1 MKATSILRFFV
12 ILIAV
17 VFLGHQGISAFYNP
31 VKTET
36 AKFYTAVDDF
46 NITGLIIRNE
56 TLVEST
62 DGGVKHFIVA
72 DGNRVS
78 KNGVIANIYDNE
90 SASITVTNIE
100 DVKNKIADIEDI
112 LSYNDIEAANLDL
125 INARVVDRINEL
137 IMATSTGEYDG
148 VNEKSGNLLSAI
160 NRKQAALGV
169 AADLTPRLDAL
180 KSELNALSSSLP
192 TVKGQIKAAQ
202 SGYFVSKTD
211 GYEQVFKTDDLNAL
225 TPEFFKT
232 AAAKEQNS
240 NVIGK
245 IVSDY
250 EWYIAAEVSL
260 NESLNYKEGEK
271 LRITTSVKSS
281 PELSVTVKKINIS
294 ETASSAVIIFSCN
307 EMNSELASMRSGP
320 MSVVKAEYSGLK
332 VPRKALRVVDGVK
345 GVYVLSGMQIEFVP
359 IEIIYSTDSYIICE
373 KQSENGDVLMLYD
386 EVVVKGKNLYDGKI
400 VS

>member
-17 VFLGHQGISAFYNP
+17 VFIGHQLITAFYNP

-36 AKFYTAVDDF
+36 AKYYTAVDDF

-62 DGGVKHFIVA
+62 DNGVKHFIIA
-72 DGNRVS
+72 DGNRVA
-78 KNGVIANIYDNE
+78 KDGVIANIYDSE

-100 DVKNKIADIEDI
+100 NVKKKIADIEDI

-125 INARVVDRINEL
+125 INARVEDRVNEL
-137 IMATSTGEYDG
+137 ILSASNGEYST
-148 VNEKSGNLLSAI
+148 VTAKAEELLSAI

-169 AADLTPRLDAL
+169 ATDLTPMLDAL
-180 KSELNALSSSLP
+180 KSELSTLSSALP
-192 TVKGQIKAAQ
+192 TVKGQIKASQ

-211 GYEQVFKTDDLNAL
+211 GYEQIFTTEDLSVL
-225 TPEFFKT
+225 TPEFFDSAT
-232 AAAKEQNS
+232 AKEQGS
-240 NVIGK
+240 SVIGK

-250 EWYIAAEVSL
+250 EWYIAAKVSI

-271 LRITTSVKSS
+271 LIITTSVKSS

-294 ETASSAVIIFSCN
+294 ESSSTAVIIFACN

-359 IEIIYSTDSYIICE
+359 IEIIYSTDSYLICE
-373 KQSENGDVLMLYD
+373 KQSESSNALKLYD
-386 EVVVKGKNLYDGKI
+386 NIVVKGKNLYDGKI

>member
-17 VFLGHQGISAFYNP
+17 IFIGHQGITAFYNP

-36 AKFYTAVDDF
+36 AKYYTAVDDF

-56 TLVEST
+56 TFVEST
-62 DGGVKHFIVA
+62 ESGVKHFVIE
-72 DGNRVS
+72 DGNRVA
-78 KNGVIANIYDNE
+78 KDGVIANIYDSE

-100 DVKNKIADIEDI
+100 NVKKKIADIEDI

-125 INARVVDRINEL
+125 INARVEARLNEL
-137 IMATSTGEYDG
+137 ILSTCEGEYSG
-148 VNEKSGNLLSAI
+148 VAAKAEGLLSAI

-169 AADLTPRLDAL
+169 ATDLTPMLESL
-180 KSELNALSSSLP
+180 KNELSTLSSALP
-192 TVKGQIKAAQ
+192 TVKGQIKASK

-211 GYEQVFKTDDLNAL
+211 GYEQVFTTEDLGAL
-225 TPEFFKT
+225 TPEFFKS
-232 AAAKEQNS
+232 AAAKEQGP

-250 EWYIAAEVSL
+250 EWYIAAEVTLS
-260 NESLNYKEGEK
+260 ESLNYKEGEN
-271 LRITTSVKSS
+271 LIITTSVKSS

-294 ETASSAVIIFSCN
+294 ESSSAAVIIFACN

-320 MSVVKAEYSGLK
+320 MSVVRAEYSGLK

-359 IEIIYSTDSYIICE
+359 IEIIYSTDSYLICE
-373 KQSENGDVLMLYD
+373 KQSENGDTLMLYD
-386 EVVVKGKNLYDGKI
+386 NVVVKGKNLYDGKI